1 MKRFNARLGS
11 FASLS
16 GQIYDNCSL
25 IFQTHTQIQSAHGQ
39 NKESAHKRERKVTC
53 MVFLMVLAFILAWTG
68 YALVCILRLLH
79 QTVSD
84 TAVAWAMLLAK
95 NGGWLNAIVFV
106 FMNKQVCRY
115 VHCSIPCSLG

>member
-1 MKRFNARLGS
+1 
-11 FASLS
+11 
-16 GQIYDNCSL
+16 
-25 IFQTHTQIQSAHGQ
+25 
-39 NKESAHKRERKVTC
+39 